1 MAFAARTHFNVATSG
16 HATNFGGGFDPT
28 NAGFLTDLAATG
40 ATGTAPV
47 VTSASYNFDDT
58 DVDHWIFIQAGT
70 NWRAGWY
77 KIVSVDAGAAT
88 LNATAEAYSLY
99 PIGVSAYDGCATVA
113 SPTGGTWA
121 IDYSRSTPPLQF
133 TDLAIDATTNTDI
146 SSAIHTLGKQM
157 LGNIIP
163 ITSGTGFTVQRIQLT
178 SYVSAGVLRADKAV
192 GTVGSTGGTG
202 YLGGALASP
211 GGAAALAVAE
221 SATQCHISVWA
232 GTYSLTSTSA
242 GAAGRVTLPTNTS
255 NTALCGIRGCNTV
268 PGDQDGTRPTM
279 QGGVAG
285 SNNYMITMSGS
296 LSFVEN
302 LVLDGNNGTYAAWR
316 GVAGVSG
323 QAGYIYN
330 VKFTSMNGNA
340 FAPGAGYSHLSSCEF
355 TGIGSTA
362 VMDIGSRI
370 VNLDNCYFHANS
382 GHSIQLSNGFGKVTA
397 WNLLFANNTGRDIY
411 NSAADGAGLTLANCT
426 FYGNSS
432 HAIQFNATSSG
443 NYQNPTHLFNCLFSE
458 VMGTAFSLNAA
469 QANVVL
475 RTCAFYSCGSKYDST
490 KLWRSYDE
498 IALTADPFTA
508 KGSNDFTLNSI
519 SGGGAELVAGG
530 YPQAMPGLSS
540 VANYPRVGAYSPDGT
555 VSDSSTIFGHAGYLG
570 SRTLG

>member
-1 MAFAARTHFNVATSG
+1 MAFAARTHFNVSTSG

-70 NWRAGWY
+70 NWRVGWY
-77 KIVSVDAGAAT
+77 KITSVDAGAAT

-121 IDYSRSTPPLQF
+121 MDYSRSAPPLQF
-133 TDLAIDATTNTDI
+133 TDLVIDATTNTDI
-146 SSAIHTLGKQM
+146 SSAAHTLGKQM

-242 GAAGRVTLPTNTS
+242 AASGKVTFPTNTS

-279 QGGVAG
+279 RGGVAG
-285 SNNYMITMSGS
+285 ANNYMINMGSS

-302 LVLDGNNGTYAAWR
+302 LVLDGNNGTYASWR
-316 GVAGVSG
+316 GISAATGQSG
-323 QAGYIYN
+323 HIFN
-330 VKFTSMNGNA
+330 VKFLNMDGNA
-340 FAPGAGYSHLSSCEF
+340 IAPGAGYVHISNCEF
-355 TGIGSTA
+355 TAIGSGA
-362 VMDIGSRI
+362 VIDIASR
-370 VNLDNCYFHANS
+370 VVGMDNCYFHANS
-382 GHSIQLSNGFGKVTA
+382 GHSIQMSNGFGKLTA

-411 NSAADGAGLTLANCT
+411 NSNADGAGLTLANCT

-432 HAIQFNATSSG
+432 HAIQLNATSSG
-443 NYQNPTHLFNCLFSE
+443 NYQNPLQLSNCLFSE
-458 VMGTAFSLNAA
+458 VTGTAVYLNAA

-475 RTCAFYSCGSKYDST
+475 RTCAFYSCGSNYDST

-498 IALTADPFTA
+498 IALTADPFTN
-508 KGSNDFTLNSI
+508 KGSNNFTLNSV
-519 SGGGAELVAGG
+519 SGGGAEVVAAG

-555 VSDSSTIFGHAGYLG
+555 VATAVTATGHMGLIG
-570 SRTLG
+570 SRSI